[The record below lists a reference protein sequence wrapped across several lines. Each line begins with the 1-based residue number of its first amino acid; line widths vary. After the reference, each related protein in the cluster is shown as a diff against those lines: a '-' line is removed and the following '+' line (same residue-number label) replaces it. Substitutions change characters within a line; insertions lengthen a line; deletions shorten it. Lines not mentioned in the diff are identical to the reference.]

1 MSATLRDFLRTGRLG
16 EIIPGLG
23 ERAMVALLGEASLTS
38 GISADGTRIHR
49 YGDVQL
55 HTARGAIVLI
65 MIKVPHGRLVEL
77 GDSCT
82 VEDTAAYATMTPRAL
97 IDHLTANGLTPD
109 RDRQHWM
116 PADRQDFVLASGV
129 RLSFEDGAL
138 SRISLGS
145 PW

>member
-16 EIIPGLG
+16 EIVPGLG

-38 GISADGTRIHR
+38 GVSADGTRIHK

-55 HTARGAIVLI
+55 HTARGSVVLI
-65 MIKVPHGRLVEL
+65 MIKVPQGRPVEL

-82 VEDTAAYATMTPRAL
+82 VDDTPAYATMLPRAL
-97 IDHLTANGLTPD
+97 LDQLALDGLRPD
-109 RDRQHWM
+109 RDHQHWM
-116 PADRQDFVLASGV
+116 PTDRQDFVLASGV
-129 RLSFEDGAL
+129 RLSFEEGVL

-145 PW
+145 SW